1 MNELSKEFFMNK
13 AIMLAN
19 KWNPSPNPKVGAII
33 VKKGRIIG
41 QGAHEKAG
49 MPHAE
54 INALNNTTESPENSE
69 MYVTL
74 EPCSH
79 YGKTPPCTEAIIK
92 SGIKKVYIGMI
103 DCDKKVSGKGIK
115 RLNEVG
121 ISTEILVSEYCAEI
135 NKAYIKHR
143 TENRPYVIL
152 KTAMT
157 LDGKISTQTGD
168 SKWITNEKS
177 REYVHKIRSQT
188 DAILVGGNTFRIDN
202 PSLNVRLETINKENK
217 NPVRIIIT
225 NQKDID
231 YNKNIFKT
239 EGKVII
245 ASFTDIVFN
254 EEISNNGIC
263 EIYKINFPKNRL
275 DIFLNH
281 LGNMNICSL
290 LIEGGA
296 TISGWFLK
304 ENMWDELIYF
314 YAPKITCDEN
324 AKISSKGSN
333 VETISDSINVKI
345 KKILRFDDDFAIIAV
360 PKK

>member
-1 MNELSKEFFMNK
+1 MNDLSKEFFMNK
-13 AIMLAN
+13 AVKLAD
-19 KWNPSPNPKVGAII
+19 KHTPSPNPKVGAVI
-33 VKKGRIIG
+33 VKEGQIIG

-54 INALNNTTESPENSE
+54 INALNNAIEDPKNSE

-103 DCDKKVSGKGIK
+103 DCDKKVSGRGIK
-115 RLNEVG
+115 KLNEAG
-121 ISTEILVSEYCAEI
+121 ILTDVLDSEYCMEI

-177 REYVHKIRSQT
+177 REYVHKLRSQT
-188 DAILVGGNTFRIDN
+188 DAVLVGGNTFRVDN

-239 EGKVII
+239 DGKVII
-245 ASFTDIVFN
+245 ASFTDITFT
-254 EEISNNGIC
+254 EEVSNNGIC
-263 EIYKINFPKNRL
+263 EIHKINFPENRL
-275 DIFLNH
+275 DLFLNY
-281 LGNMNICSL
+281 LGNKNICSL

-296 TISGWFLK
+296 AISGWFLK

-314 YAPKITCDEN
+314 YAPKITCDQT
-324 AKISSKGSN
+324 AKVSSKGFN
-333 VETISDSINVKI
+333 IEKISDSIDVEI
-345 KKILRFDDDFAIIAV
+345 KEILRFGDDFAIKAV